1 MYCSMAVVGEFA
13 PFIQFCFLACYV
25 AFVLSKPGVREWL
38 LVTVAGAVLG
48 LGFVR
53 LHLGPWISGL
63 GLATALWAVLA
74 PLFRRKTV
82 HPAIALLVIYPTAAS
97 AAVVAINKGGGWVL
111 DRYLL
116 AADGSFGLQPGFVA
130 AAFIL
135 SHPAVRSVCELCYF
149 GMPVA
154 LASLLHTASSRR
166 LVFLS
171 LLLAV
176 SALVGYAVFPAVGAQ
191 VAFASRFPGEPPATN
206 PSFGSDMFEPGG
218 VPRNIMPSLHTA
230 WGIALLLAAWPLG
243 KWWRCGMLLYLVPM
257 LFYALASHY
266 LCDMIVAVP
275 WTLAALS
282 ALDKRWQTAAVYLA
296 LAVGWMLL
304 IRFALPLL
312 YVSPA
317 IPWLLAAA
325 TLATPAVLGMG
336 AALYPRRPCRS
347 RIGLR
352 ACSVRPSGL
361 PNHADGGGRDDVLA
375 YPTQPGAGRWR
386 DDFVRSLADVIARLN
401 AATGDD
407 SQAELSRPLP
417 LRRPAR
423 LRGWP

>member
-1 MYCSMAVVGEFA
+1 MYGSMAVVGEFA

-25 AFVLSKPGVREWL
+25 AFILVKPGIREWL
-38 LVTVAGAVLG
+38 LVTAAGAILG

-53 LHLGPWISGL
+53 LHVGPWISGM

-82 HPAIALLVIYPTAAS
+82 HPAIALLVLYPTLAS
-97 AAVVAINKGGGWVL
+97 AAVLAINKGGGVVL

-116 AADGSFGLQPGFVA
+116 AADGSFGLEPGFAA

-135 SHPAVRSVCELCYF
+135 SHPAVKSICELCYF

-154 LASLLHTASSRR
+154 LASLLHTPSSRR
-166 LVFLS
+166 LIL
-171 LLLAV
+171 LCGLLAV
-176 SALVGYAVFPAVGAQ
+176 STLAVYAVFPAVGAQ
-191 VAFASRFPGEPPATN
+191 TAFAGIFPGNPPVTSA
-206 PSFGSDMFEPGG
+206 SFGSAMFEPGG
-218 VPRNIMPSLHTA
+218 PNRNFMPSLHTG

-275 WTLAALS
+275 WTLANWNVLE
-282 ALDKRWQTAAVYLA
+282 KRWGRAVIYLA
-296 LAVGWMLL
+296 ITVGWMLL
-304 IRFALPLL
+304 IRFALPVL

-325 TLATPAVLGMG
+325 TLATPAAMGLGS
-336 AALYPRRPCRS
+336 AALS
-347 RIGLR
+347 
-352 ACSVRPSGL
+352 
-361 PNHADGGGRDDVLA
+361 
-375 YPTQPGAGRWR
+375 
-386 DDFVRSLADVIARLN
+386 
-401 AATGDD
+401 AAAVPESD
-407 SQAELSRPLP
+407 QA
-417 LRRPAR
+417 
-423 LRGWP
+423 